1 MEFYTLASGSSGNA
15 ALARQENTA
24 VLIDAGISARRIEQ
38 SLSHLGLSPA
48 MLSAVLIT
56 HEHDDHIK
64 GLKTLCGKYA
74 VPVYASLGTAQSLAC
89 AGDTLRPFPAGAAF
103 AVGALQ
109 IQSFRTSHD
118 AADSVG
124 YRIDSAGGSVGI
136 LTDTGF
142 VPDAAAQ
149 ALRGVEL
156 LLLEANYD
164 PDTLRS
170 GPYPYFL
177 KERICGAHGHL
188 SNDDAAAFALQCA
201 RSGTRDILLA
211 HLSRENN
218 SPALAEYTVA
228 RRLQALGVMIRLGV
242 APRDELSEEH
252 RCAGAAPWYAQED
265 VCKK

>member
-15 ALARQENTA
+15 SLVKHENTA
-24 VLIDAGISARRIEQ
+24 VLIDAGISARRITQ
-38 SLSHLGLSPA
+38 SLARLGLSPA
-48 MLSAVLIT
+48 ALSAILIT

-64 GLKTLCGKYA
+64 GMRTLCRQCA
-74 VPVYASLGTAQSLAC
+74 APVYASLGTAQSLAY
-89 AGDTLRPFPAGAAF
+89 AGEALRPFRAGDGF
-103 AVGALQ
+103 TVGALH
-109 IQSFRTSHD
+109 IQSFPTSHD

-142 VPDAAAQ
+142 VTEAAAQ
-149 ALRGVEL
+149 VLRGVEL

-164 PDTLRS
+164 IEALRS

-177 KERICGAHGHL
+177 KERILGARGHL
-188 SNDDAAAFALQCA
+188 SNDDAAEFALQSV
-201 RSGTRDILLA
+201 RSGTRDILLS

-218 SPALAEYTVA
+218 TPVMAEYAVA
-228 RRLQALGVMIRLGV
+228 RRLQSLGMTVRLGV

-252 RCAGAAPWYAQED
+252 RCTLAAAQEEA
-265 VCKK
+265 CKR

>member
-15 ALARQENTA
+15 ALVKHENTA
-24 VLIDAGISARRIEQ
+24 VLIDAGISARRIAQ
-38 SLSHLGLSPA
+38 SLARLGLSPA
-48 MLSAVLIT
+48 ALSAILIT

-64 GLKTLCGKYA
+64 GIKTLCRQCA
-74 VPVYASLGTAQSLAC
+74 APVYASYGTAQSLAC
-89 AGDTLRPFPAGAAF
+89 AGQALRPFRAGDGF
-103 AVGALQ
+103 TVGALR
-109 IQSFRTSHD
+109 IRSFPTSHD

-142 VPDAAAQ
+142 VTDEASETLQ
-149 ALRGVEL
+149 GVEI

-164 PDTLRS
+164 IETLQS

-177 KERICGAHGHL
+177 KERILGRRGHL
-188 SNDDAAAFALQCA
+188 SNDDAAAFALHSAA
-201 RSGTRDILLA
+201 RGTRDILLA

-218 SPALAEYTVA
+218 TSVMAEYAVA
-228 RRLQALGVMIRLGV
+228 RRLQAPGMTVRLSV

-252 RCAGAAPWYAQED
+252 RCTGAAAQEEA
-265 VCKK
+265 CKR